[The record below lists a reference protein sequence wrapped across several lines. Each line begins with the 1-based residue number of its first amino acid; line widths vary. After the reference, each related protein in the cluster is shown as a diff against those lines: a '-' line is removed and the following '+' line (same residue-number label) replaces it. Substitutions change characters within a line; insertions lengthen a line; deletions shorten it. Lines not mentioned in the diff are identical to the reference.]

1 MVITFE
7 SVRAEALFA
16 SDLQPSHEP
25 SRDDVREAVS
35 RSLRNLGTRGCVG
48 RVAAEYGDQPCTAA
62 ARMTWALAAVRL
74 AYPAV
79 PTNPVPTASIGDA
92 LAGPRP
98 RRPITATG
106 G

>member
-25 SRDDVREAVS
+25 SLDDVREAVS
-35 RSLRNLGTRGCVG
+35 RSLRNLGTRGCVE

-74 AYPAV
+74 AYPAI
-79 PTNPVPTASIGDA
+79 PGHPVPAAGIGA
-92 LAGPRP
+92 TRAGSRP
-98 RRPITATG
+98 RRPLTATSV
-106 G
+106 